1 MNLDTEILQAELALN
16 LKKTLFKANRCTQ
29 SEIDQATDH
38 LNTLR
43 LAKQGYPSEQT
54 AQTPITQAPKQ
65 AALEVLPLVGTSY
78 QETQAALTKQAKQL
92 SDEQAIASNQLVA
105 AYQQDSKQNVYGLMQ
120 NALTLRRQV
129 EDVWDK
135 KKFLERNG
143 YLPQEPQVPVQ
154 SSSEHL
160 ERFELQQKRKQI
172 RDQILKLEK
181 KIADP
186 TKHVRFHKVEQKMI
200 EWQKQLLIYREE
212 LDKIS
217 ISII

>member
-54 AQTPITQAPKQ
+54 TQTHITQAPKQ
-65 AALEVLPLVGTSY
+65 AALEVLPLVGTPY
-78 QETQAALTKQAKQL
+78 QETQAALSKQAKQL

-105 AYQQDSKQNVYGLMQ
+105 AYKQDPKQNVYGLMQ

-143 YLPQEPQVPVQ
+143 YLPEEPQEPAQ
-154 SSSEHL
+154 SSSEPL
-160 ERFELQQKRKQI
+160 EKFEQQQKRKQI
-172 RDQILKLEK
+172 KDQILKLEK
-181 KIADP
+181 
-186 TKHVRFHKVEQKMI
+186 R
-200 EWQKQLLIYREE
+200 
-212 LDKIS
+212 
-217 ISII
+217 

>member
-1 MNLDTEILQAELALN
+1 MNLDTEIMQAELALN

-29 SEIDQATDH
+29 YEIDQATDH

-43 LAKQGYPSEQT
+43 LAKQGYTSEQT
-54 AQTPITQAPKQ
+54 AQAHVTHAPKQ
-65 AALEVLPLVGTSY
+65 TALGVLPVVGTPY
-78 QETQAALTKQAKQL
+78 QESQAALTKQAKQL
-92 SDEQAIASNQLVA
+92 SDEQAATSNQLVA
-105 AYQQDSKQNVYGLMQ
+105 AYQQNPKQNVYGLMQ

-143 YLPQEPQVPVQ
+143 YLPDEPETAQ
-154 SSSEHL
+154 SSSEPL
-160 ERFELQQKRKQI
+160 ERFEQQQKRKQI
-172 RDQILKLEK
+172 KDQILKLEK

-212 LDKIS
+212 LENLTNL
-217 ISII
+217 

>member
-1 MNLDTEILQAELALN
+1 MNLDTEIMQAELALN

-29 SEIDQATDH
+29 YEIDQATDH

-43 LAKQGYPSEQT
+43 LAKQGYTSEQT
-54 AQTPITQAPKQ
+54 AQAHVTHAPKQ
-65 AALEVLPLVGTSY
+65 TALGVLPLVGTPY
-78 QETQAALTKQAKQL
+78 QESQAALSKQAKQL
-92 SDEQAIASNQLVA
+92 SDQQAIASNQLVA
-105 AYQQDSKQNVYGLMQ
+105 AYQQNPKQNVYGLMQ

-143 YLPQEPQVPVQ
+143 YLPEEPQAPLQ
-154 SSSEHL
+154 SSSEPL
-160 ERFELQQKRKQI
+160 EKFEQQQKRKQI
-172 RDQILKLEK
+172 KDQILKLEK

-212 LDKIS
+212 LENLTNL
-217 ISII
+217 